1 MLDIAVDHRATE
13 ADLTASGLGY
23 TIVRNSWYTENYAS
37 AISGALAS
45 GAVLGSAVWFLG
57 LGYGAHRTHRLLSR
71 PRSWQVLDALIG
83 VVMLLLAVT
92 LARTDLG

>member
-1 MLDIAVDHRATE
+1 MNEGAHSALMLWDGVVLLGAALIFVLLFRR
-13 ADLTASGLGY
+13 LGL
-23 TIVRNSWYTENYAS
+23 
-37 AISGALAS
+37 

-57 LGYGAHRTHRLLSR
+57 LGYGAHRAHRLLSR